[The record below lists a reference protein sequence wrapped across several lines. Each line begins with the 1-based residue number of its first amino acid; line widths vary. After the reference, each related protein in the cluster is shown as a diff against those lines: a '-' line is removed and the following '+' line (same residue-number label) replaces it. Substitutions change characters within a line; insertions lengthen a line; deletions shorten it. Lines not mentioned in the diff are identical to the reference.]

1 MVCLKVDFFEKLRQI
16 DVKKIEQVL
25 NLVDK
30 RFIIFFDLENVML
43 IFDEKIRVGLFVE
56 LFQLFLLLEFKELLL
71 FFNDINNRYNG

>member
-56 LFQLFLLLEFKELLL
+56 LFQLFLYLEFKELLL